1 MDDLDAAARAD
12 AVLVARALRD
22 EDAAA
27 FGQLVR
33 RHQGAIRAQLRRLT
47 RRDEAW
53 ADDLAQETFLQAWR
67 KLGQFR
73 AEARFSTWLYRIAYM
88 VFLQS
93 IRGRRVVIERPASE
107 EAPSI
112 DETGGSDLRH
122 DLDRAMQNLTEAE
135 RMALTMCYDF
145 DMSHG
150 EAAYVLGIPEGTVK
164 THVARGKAKLRESLS
179 AWAEGP
185 D

>member
-1 MDDLDAAARAD
+1 MDDPEAAARAD

-22 EDAAA
+22 ADSIA
-27 FGQLVR
+27 FGQLVQ
-33 RHQGAIRAQLRRLT
+33 RHQGAVRSQLRRLT
-47 RRDEAW
+47 GRDEAW
-53 ADDLAQETFLQAWR
+53 VDDLAQETFLRAWR

-73 AEARFSTWLYRIAYM
+73 AQARFSTWLHRIAYT

-93 IRGRRVVIERPASE
+93 IRGRPAVIERDPSV
-107 EAPSI
+107 EAPSLAELG
-112 DETGGSDLRH
+112 DASLRH
-122 DLDRAMQNLTEAE
+122 DLDRAMQKLPEAE

-145 DMSHG
+145 DMSHR

-179 AWAEGP
+179 EWAK
-185 D
+185 DQD